1 MENNSKIAVNAK
13 KVKLQR
19 VQRMP
24 RELVMQRMRNC
35 KECKV

>member
-24 RELVMQRMRNC
+24 RKLVRQKMRNH
-35 KECKV
+35 KERKG